1 MPNRVIKESI
11 KRSPQIDA
19 LTWFEEVVFY
29 RLIVTADDYGCIDG
43 RPVLIKNELF
53 PTRENVTRKSVE
65 DAITKLVAVGLL
77 YQYEVDGK
85 PYLAFPTWEKH
96 QRIRNKH
103 RKYPAPPNDIHLSAN
118 CCQTPA
124 SCQPE
129 SESESESELESESK
143 SESESARQSADVQT
157 DSVAYRDVQALYNQV
172 CPRAG
177 LPKSVGMSEARRKA
191 IRARFAAGYKLE
203 DFAELFKRAS
213 ESTFLTGQNERNW
226 MANFDWLI
234 TDRNMPKVL
243 SGNYDDRGK
252 STKGEKSNNI
262 FADMLRNGE
271 FS

>member
-103 RKYPAPPNDIHLSAN
+103 RKYPAPPDSIHLSAN

-129 SESESESELESESK
+129 SESNPNPNPNPNPSD
-143 SESESARQSADVQT
+143 SARRFTPPTVEQVAAYVRERRSPVDPQEFVDFYASKGWMVGKTPMKDWKAACRNAEKWDRWNKAQPQQHPSAPPDPK
-157 DSVAYRDVQALYNQV
+157 ALERV
-172 CPRAG
+172 
-177 LPKSVGMSEARRKA
+177 RKLY
-191 IRARFAAGYKLE
+191 G
-203 DFAELFKRAS
+203 
-213 ESTFLTGQNERNW
+213 
-226 MANFDWLI
+226 
-234 TDRNMPKVL
+234 KV
-243 SGNYDDRGK
+243 SGNGP
-252 STKGEKSNNI
+252 
-262 FADMLRNGE
+262 
-271 FS
+271 

>member
-103 RKYPAPPNDIHLSAN
+103 RKYPAPPDSIHLSAN

-129 SESESESELESESK
+129 SESESNPNPNPSD
-143 SESESARQSADVQT
+143 SARRFTPPTVEQVAAYVRERRSPVDPQEFVDFYASKGWMVGKTPMKDWKAACRNAEKWDRWNKAQPQQHPSAPPDPK
-157 DSVAYRDVQALYNQV
+157 ALERV
-172 CPRAG
+172 
-177 LPKSVGMSEARRKA
+177 RKLY
-191 IRARFAAGYKLE
+191 G
-203 DFAELFKRAS
+203 
-213 ESTFLTGQNERNW
+213 
-226 MANFDWLI
+226 
-234 TDRNMPKVL
+234 KV
-243 SGNYDDRGK
+243 SGNGP
-252 STKGEKSNNI
+252 
-262 FADMLRNGE
+262 
-271 FS
+271 

>member
-103 RKYPAPPNDIHLSAN
+103 RKYPAPPDSIHLSAN

-129 SESESESELESESK
+129 SESESNPNPNPNPSD
-143 SESESARQSADVQT
+143 SARRFTPPTVEQVAAYVRERRSPVDPQEFVDFYASKGWMVGKTPMKDWKAACRNAEKWDRWNKAQPQQHPSAPPDPK
-157 DSVAYRDVQALYNQV
+157 ALERV
-172 CPRAG
+172 
-177 LPKSVGMSEARRKA
+177 RKLY
-191 IRARFAAGYKLE
+191 G
-203 DFAELFKRAS
+203 
-213 ESTFLTGQNERNW
+213 
-226 MANFDWLI
+226 
-234 TDRNMPKVL
+234 KV
-243 SGNYDDRGK
+243 SGNGP
-252 STKGEKSNNI
+252 
-262 FADMLRNGE
+262 
-271 FS
+271 

>member
-77 YQYEVDGK
+77 YQYEVDGQ

-103 RKYPAPPNDIHLSAN
+103 RKYPAPSDDIRLSAN
-118 CCQTPA
+118 CCQMPA
-124 SCQPE
+124 GCQPESESKSEIE
-129 SESESESELESESK
+129 SESESES
-143 SESESARQSADVQT
+143 ARQGAED
-157 DSVAYRDVQALYNQV
+157 AIPYEKIRALYNEI
-172 CPRAG
+172 CPVAG
-177 LPKSVGMSEARRKA
+177 MPKAVGMSDARRKA
-191 IRARFAAGYKLE
+191 MKARFNAGYQLE
-203 DFAELFKRAS
+203 DFETLFTMAAS
-213 ESTFLTGQNERNW
+213 SPFLCGANDRNW
-226 MANFDWLI
+226 RANFDWLI
-234 TDRNMPKVL
+234 ADRNMPKVL
-243 SGNYDDRGK
+243 SGNYAAPKNQPKQWPNATQGDVERMKKLHDRVSG
-252 STKGEKSNNI
+252 G
-262 FADMLRNGE
+262 
-271 FS
+271 

>member
-77 YQYEVDGK
+77 FQYEFEGR

-103 RKYPAPPNDIHLSAN
+103 RKYPAPPDDIRLSAD
-118 CCQTPA
+118 CCQTSA
-124 SCQPE
+124 NRL
-129 SESESESELESESK
+129 SESESNPNP
-143 SESESARQSADVQT
+143 
-157 DSVAYRDVQALYNQV
+157 NQN
-172 CPRAG
+172 PNTTA
-177 LPKSVGMSEARRKA
+177 
-191 IRARFAAGYKLE
+191 RARGDGAFDRFWVEYPKKVGKGQAQKAFSKVSVPVETLIEAVQRQRNSVQWQKDGGQYIPNPATWLNQRRWEDDLDSLNMGGGVTHGGTFPNAGPSIEKLPAASDGWW
-203 DFAELFKRAS
+203 D
-213 ESTFLTGQNERNW
+213 
-226 MANFDWLI
+226 
-234 TDRNMPKVL
+234 V
-243 SGNYDDRGK
+243 
-252 STKGEKSNNI
+252 
-262 FADMLRNGE
+262 
-271 FS
+271 

>member
-103 RKYPAPPNDIHLSAN
+103 RKYPAPPDSIHLSAN

-129 SESESESELESESK
+129 SESESNPNPNPNPSD
-143 SESESARQSADVQT
+143 SARRFTPPTVEQ
-157 DSVAYRDVQALYNQV
+157 VAAYVRERRSPVDPQEFVDFYASKGWMVGKTPMKDWKAACRNAEKWDRWNKAQPQQHPSEPPDPKALERV
-172 CPRAG
+172 
-177 LPKSVGMSEARRKA
+177 RKLY
-191 IRARFAAGYKLE
+191 G
-203 DFAELFKRAS
+203 
-213 ESTFLTGQNERNW
+213 
-226 MANFDWLI
+226 
-234 TDRNMPKVL
+234 KV
-243 SGNYDDRGK
+243 SGNGP
-252 STKGEKSNNI
+252 
-262 FADMLRNGE
+262 
-271 FS
+271 